1 MDVVIGVLQDSAGG
15 SYTRVIWLVMMI
27 KALAFFLGLGYL
39 YADHN
44 FLGKTASLSE
54 KARVDQEALVEDP
67 TTSPLTARPVKRWV
81 TWASTLLLGSMVI
94 TGWVLFIK
102 YLL

>member
-39 YADHN
+39 YADYN
-44 FLGKTASLSE
+44 FLGKTATLSE
-54 KARVDQEALVEDP
+54 KARVDQEALIEDP

-81 TWASTLLLGSMVI
+81 TWTSTVLLGSMVI